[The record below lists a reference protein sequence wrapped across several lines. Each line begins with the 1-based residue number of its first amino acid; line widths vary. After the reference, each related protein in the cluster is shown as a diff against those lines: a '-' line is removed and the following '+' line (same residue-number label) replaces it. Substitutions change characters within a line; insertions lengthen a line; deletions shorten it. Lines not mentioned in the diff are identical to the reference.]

1 MLIKGS
7 AFIFQIFEMTM
18 DGAYSK
24 TTDVKKVLDG
34 MATLSLSTEKPRRG
48 TKVWDSSS
56 CGNASA
62 YSTCI
67 CQHDWIQE

>member
-7 AFIFQIFEMTM
+7 AFIFQIFKMTM
-18 DGAYSK
+18 NGAYSK
-24 TTDVKKVLDG
+24 TTDVKKILDG
-34 MATLSLSTEKPRRG
+34 MATLGLSTEKPRGG
-48 TKVWDSSS
+48 TEVWDSSS

-67 CQHDWIQE
+67 CQHNWIQE